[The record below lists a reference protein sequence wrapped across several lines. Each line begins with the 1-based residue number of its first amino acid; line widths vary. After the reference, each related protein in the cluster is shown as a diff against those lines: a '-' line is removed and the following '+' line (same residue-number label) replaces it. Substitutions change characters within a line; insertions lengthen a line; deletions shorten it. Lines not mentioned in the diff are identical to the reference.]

1 MGSGYTVKCPNCGH
15 EFDHYYGVGM
25 DGESVIGSTANATDS
40 FCCPKCDQKFDPTE
54 LKFYSYLTSLF
65 DWD

>member
-40 FCCPKCDQKFDPTE
+40 FCCLKCD
-54 LKFYSYLTSLF
+54 
-65 DWD
+65 